1 MAIGNSSS
9 TNSSSTQQEGGQ
21 MDQEISSSVKIF
33 LGVFIIFLAVIGI
46 LGNTIVITVL
56 KLKNIFTR
64 KTTSLI
70 LTSLAAVDLL
80 GSMVDI
86 PLAFSTM
93 VVTPP
98 LGQLYNLSLAQVAI
112 GPFFFWGY
120 ITCFFLL
127 SIDRNDALRKSSN
140 RQVFLTTK
148 RILAVLT
155 LSVTSGVGI
164 SLLCV
169 FQSENPNPLLPRK
182 TEPRFVTLMIA
193 VSSNIYLFLKIRK
206 WIKENASSSDQGQSS
221 QWRVKERNISWTVI
235 QVILVV
241 FFSYIPY
248 IIGSI
253 IYDNNSE
260 MRSLNGIAICRSL
273 TYLKYAVNAFI
284 FTRLDRRFL
293 RCFVDILRGA
303 DSINRKTVKKSFQQ
317 RIKSNKVEDRCDA
330 EEVSGINR
338 HAISIPES
346 NDANDVLNGGVHSL
360 ASGHQNI
367 RQLVTITVRE
377 LNRIEN
383 DCTIGQNGA
392 PSTNDSHNITSRKN
406 NCIKREETSTQR
418 EQAYW
423 EMKQVQK
430 IGVHANRMR
439 RYIDATSENY
449 A

>member
-1 MAIGNSSS
+1 
-9 TNSSSTQQEGGQ
+9 

-182 TEPRFVTLMIA
+182 TEPRFVTFIRGFLFLAFMIA

-260 MRSLNGIAICRSL
+260 MRSLNAIAIRRSL

-383 DCTIGQNGA
+383 DVLSAKTELPLPTIV
-392 PSTNDSHNITSRKN
+392 ITSPQGKTTVL
-406 NCIKREETSTQR
+406 KE
-418 EQAYW
+418 
-423 EMKQVQK
+423 KK
-430 IGVHANRMR
+430 HR
-439 RYIDATSENY
+439 RRGNKHTGR
-449 A
+449 

>member
-1 MAIGNSSS
+1 
-9 TNSSSTQQEGGQ
+9 

-182 TEPRFVTLMIA
+182 TEPRFVTFIRVFLFLAFMIA

-303 DSINRKTVKKSFQQ
+303 DSINRKTVEKSFHQ
-317 RIKSNKVEDRCDA
+317 RIKNNKVEHRCDA

-338 HAISIPES
+338 HASSIPES
-346 NDANDVLNGGVHSL
+346 NDANNVLNGGVHSL

-377 LNRIEN
+377 LNPIEN
-383 DCTIGQNGA
+383 DVLSAKTELPLPTIV
-392 PSTNDSHNITSRKN
+392 ITSPQGKTTVL
-406 NCIKREETSTQR
+406 KE
-418 EQAYW
+418 
-423 EMKQVQK
+423 KK
-430 IGVHANRMR
+430 HR
-439 RYIDATSENY
+439 RRGNKHTGR
-449 A
+449 